1 LTGLRVNA
9 FYASE
14 ITKGYMRKITI
25 SALTI
30 GILIV
35 IVMIYL
41 LYSQRNAVNN
51 SQLQYVDFP
60 ATPIVNSETN
70 NKFINRVL
78 SGQTEKT
85 NNGLTVERLKV
96 IALEGVPPPS
106 VNHVSLLILNHTEE
120 PIEFE
125 NQGFGV
131 QVFEYDA
138 STSQWNEVILPYKPE
153 RKKKIVPAKLEDF
166 DFEILNNWELTGEDF
181 TNSKTGKVRIL
192 ISGRGLDTGKKYYAF
207 TDITLQK

>member
-1 LTGLRVNA
+1 
-9 FYASE
+9 
-14 ITKGYMRKITI
+14 MRKITI
-25 SALTI
+25 VALTI

-35 IVMIYL
+35 AVIIYL
-41 LYSQRNAVNN
+41 LYSQRNAENA

-60 ATPIVNSETN
+60 ATPIVSPEIN
-70 NKFINRVL
+70 NRFITRVL
-78 SGQTEKT
+78 SGQTDRT
-85 NNGLTVERLKV
+85 NDGLTVERLKV

-106 VNHVSLLILNHTEE
+106 VNQVSLLILNHTEE

-153 RKKKIVPAKLEDF
+153 RKKKIIPAKLEDF
-166 DFEILNNWELTGEDF
+166 DFEILNNWELTENDF
-181 TNSKTGKVRIL
+181 IGSKTGKVRIL

-207 TDITLQK
+207 TDIALQK

>member
-1 LTGLRVNA
+1 MRN
-9 FYASE
+9 
-14 ITKGYMRKITI
+14 ITKI
-25 SALTI
+25 ALTV

-51 SQLQYVDFP
+51 SQSQYVDFP
-60 ATPIVNSETN
+60 ATPIVSSEIN

-85 NNGLTVERLKV
+85 NDGLTVERLKI
-96 IALEGVPPPS
+96 IALEGIPPPS
-106 VNHVSLLILNHTEE
+106 ANHVSLLILNHTEE

-131 QVFEYDA
+131 RVFEYDP
-138 STSQWNEVILPYKPE
+138 SISQWNEVILPYKPE

-166 DFEILNNWELTGEDF
+166 DFEILNNWELTEEDF
-181 TNSKTGKVRIL
+181 ISSKTGNVRIL
-192 ISGRGLDTGKKYYAF
+192 ISGRGLDTGKKYHAF
-207 TDITLQK
+207 TDITIQK